1 MSKESDDFTLSE
13 QEIYSRLC
21 IVLTL
26 LSSLTCLFIIFAIL
40 LRIRND
46 LASRFTLYL
55 CISNFLLSVV
65 SLICCAYSHT
75 LFTCKIETT
84 LTWYFLQS
92 SMLWVIMISVH
103 SYQVVHYS
111 YQILPLSQEI
121 AANVICWTV
130 PLISTLIPLYSDES
144 YEQNEIWCSFTP
156 RIQMMNIWI
165 YYLPCLTIIVFCYTK
180 ISLEVIKSTVRTRSP
195 SSKRKVVMYLFS
207 FIFFFILIWS
217 PFAFISLYEGVVEDA
232 NYFSL
237 ECIGNSL
244 IYVQGTVHTFLYGI
258 NKELLDNIK
267 KYLFQFNYDLRISLR
282 QITLYDSPVVSPMA
296 SPPVSPPSTISS
308 YYPETRVALP

>member
-1 MSKESDDFTLSE
+1 MTATATATSNGISWLLKRYVLS
-13 QEIYSRLC
+13 IN
-21 IVLTL
+21 
-26 LSSLTCLFIIFAIL
+26 LFFRIF
-40 LRIRND
+40 D
-46 LASRFTLYL
+46 S
-55 CISNFLLSVV
+55 
-65 SLICCAYSHT
+65 
-75 LFTCKIETT
+75 IE
-84 LTWYFLQS
+84 
-92 SMLWVIMISVH
+92 
-103 SYQVVHYS
+103 
-111 YQILPLSQEI
+111 
-121 AANVICWTV
+121 
-130 PLISTLIPLYSDES
+130 
-144 YEQNEIWCSFTP
+144 
-156 RIQMMNIWI
+156 
-165 YYLPCLTIIVFCYTK
+165 
-180 ISLEVIKSTVRTRSP
+180 
-195 SSKRKVVMYLFS
+195 FS